1 MISETGQK
9 QVKLENETLRAM
21 ILPQMGGRIISL
33 FYKGKSFEAA
43 AQPGEKGGNAG
54 LGMRVACMQEPYVG
68 TEIKCPETSG
78 DNVAA
83 RTGESGANR
92 GCVCAGA
99 EDPHAFAP
107 YAYGMDDAFPNIDE
121 EIFTWKG
128 RKMHYPDHGEIW
140 RTDCRIYGCGR
151 EWVELTAVSPVFSY
165 HYVKRMSLEGNSLH
179 IHYRIENR
187 GAEELPAIWTWHGLT
202 RYEENMEILLPEGAE
217 QFRNVLDSPALGK
230 EGTIYPVKNGHYD
243 FTKVP
248 GAESRSMVKYY
259 VESRISEGY
268 CGFYYPVADISYI
281 LQYDGSKLPY
291 LGVWITAGGFQG
303 DYNCALEPTN
313 GFYDSIGRAAEN
325 RRLPVLA
332 AGEILEFELSVTLA
346 EGNARR

>member
-1 MISETGQK
+1 MAKKFPGPSGPGKGSGLWQGVAEFAVHQEADLLHRLQGEQGGLHRVQGGE
-9 QVKLENETLRAM
+9 QV
-21 ILPQMGGRIISL
+21 
-33 FYKGKSFEAA
+33 
-43 AQPGEKGGNAG
+43 G
-54 LGMRVACMQEPYVG
+54 LGEFQQQEGGEVDVAHLV
-68 TEIKCPETSG
+68 
-78 DNVAA
+78 
-83 RTGESGANR
+83 
-92 GCVCAGA
+92 
-99 EDPHAFAP
+99 
-107 YAYGMDDAFPNIDE
+107 
-121 EIFTWKG
+121 
-128 RKMHYPDHGEIW
+128 
-140 RTDCRIYGCGR
+140 
-151 EWVELTAVSPVFSY
+151 
-165 HYVKRMSLEGNSLH
+165 
-179 IHYRIENR
+179 
-187 GAEELPAIWTWHGLT
+187 
-202 RYEENMEILLPEGAE
+202 LLPEGAE